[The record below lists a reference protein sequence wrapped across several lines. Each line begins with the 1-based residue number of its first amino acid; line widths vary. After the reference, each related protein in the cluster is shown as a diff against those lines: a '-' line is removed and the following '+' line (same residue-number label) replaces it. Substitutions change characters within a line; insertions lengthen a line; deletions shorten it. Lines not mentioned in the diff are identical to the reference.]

1 MKAIAVNFPESE
13 FPYSQLI
20 DQTAEAC
27 VIASEAA
34 AIAAE
39 ALPPDPRFCWRA
51 CATMTNGLNSW
62 NWK

>member
-39 ALPPDPRFCWRA
+39 SIATRSEILLGA
-51 CATMTNGLNSW
+51 CATTTNGLNSW